1 MDWVSEAAVSPKITF
16 VSPNILEGPARRN
29 MKTETEIHQKS
40 PGPIQRSITCIHIQV
55 PPRLWKDSANN
66 RPRTGIL
73 CSRSGWFF
81 FFLLA
86 TPCGTWD
93 PINSSP
99 KQGLNLYALRWEHG
113 VPTTGPPGKSPMI
126 GSTGTSGLIS
136 TIIYIQHF
144 PGGTLDENPLAN
156 PRGHGFDSW
165 SGKIPHAEGQLSLW
179 ATTTEP
185 VF

>member
-81 FFLLA
+81 FFFWPHHAAHGILLIVPPSKDW
-86 TPCGTWD
+86 TSMPC
-93 PINSSP
+93 
-99 KQGLNLYALRWEHG
+99 A
-113 VPTTGPPGKSPMI
+113 
-126 GSTGTSGLIS
+126 GSTESQPLDHQGSLPWSARQGPVVWFQQSYIFSTSLVV
-136 TIIYIQHF
+136 H
-144 PGGTLDENPLAN
+144 
-156 PRGHGFDSW
+156 
-165 SGKIPHAEGQLSLW
+165 
-179 ATTTEP
+179 
-185 VF
+185 